1 MVRNALGIYWDQEK
15 NIPIILDKNL
25 DDIKI
30 KKKKL
35 IEVAQDLRPVF
46 LEEKHLLRVLFN
58 LEEDIYYKSVWCTK
72 LGRYI
77 VDGTP
82 FRKSIIKKISELEEF
97 EVFRKKV
104 LNFEKIDKMI
114 EKEKEIFQN
123 FIEENSEHMSML
135 LNSTER
141 DDEGNFIGAYPFIEE
156 VLKKYSIRIPMVSF
170 SGGKDS
176 TVVSHLVRKALNN
189 QSILHIFGDT
199 TLELPLTY
207 KYVERF
213 KEENPMTPFFDEKNE
228 ENNFFQ
234 MCKEIGPPSRVKSWC
249 CSIFKTGP
257 MGTTLTNFDEDF
269 LTFYGVRRKESAS
282 RSKYLKVSKTPKI
295 HGGIVASPVIDW
307 FDLDIWLYILSE
319 KIDFNDNYKLGF
331 PRVGCWMCPNNSD
344 ISQFLAK
351 VYVSRDEY
359 GEINFDYKEWEEF
372 LYDFSYKIVKEYHL
386 ENNIP
391 LSQEELKEEVEKYV
405 KNNKWKTRQ
414 GGAGL
419 EKSKDL
425 NFKQK
430 ECVNEKNTY
439 ILNLN
444 RDIDEEFITLFKP
457 FGKISIS
464 NSGKSQEMYVLNRE
478 KEALFKILFKEKNRE
493 IKITLINLKD
503 KYLYG
508 KIIKQIN
515 KFNTC
520 IYCQACNSTC
530 SFGAL
535 SVINGKYTIDENK
548 CVHCL
553 NCVTKFDMGCLV
565 ASALRTKSKE

>member
-58 LEEDIYYKSVWCTK
+58 LEEEIYYKSVWCTK

-82 FRKSIIKKISELEEF
+82 FRKSIIKKISEVEEF
-97 EVFRKKV
+97 EVFRKRV
-104 LNFEKIDKMI
+104 LNFEKTDKMV

-123 FIEENSEHMSML
+123 FIEENSAHMSML

-156 VLKKYSIRIPMVSF
+156 VLKKYSTRIPMVSF

-351 VYVSRDEY
+351 IYVSRDEY

-430 ECVNEKNTY
+430 ECVNEK
-439 ILNLN
+439 IH
-444 RDIDEEFITLFKP
+444 IF
-457 FGKISIS
+457 
-464 NSGKSQEMYVLNRE
+464 
-478 KEALFKILFKEKNRE
+478 
-493 IKITLINLKD
+493 
-503 KYLYG
+503 
-508 KIIKQIN
+508 
-515 KFNTC
+515 
-520 IYCQACNSTC
+520 
-530 SFGAL
+530 
-535 SVINGKYTIDENK
+535 
-548 CVHCL
+548 
-553 NCVTKFDMGCLV
+553 
-565 ASALRTKSKE
+565 